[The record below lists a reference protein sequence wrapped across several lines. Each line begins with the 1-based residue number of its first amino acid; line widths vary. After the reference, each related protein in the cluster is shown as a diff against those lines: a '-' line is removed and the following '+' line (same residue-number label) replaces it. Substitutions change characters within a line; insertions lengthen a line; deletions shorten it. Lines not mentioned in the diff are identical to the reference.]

1 MAAFAPMNRTKII
14 CTMGPSVASEEKIT
28 ELAESG
34 MSVIRFNCSH
44 GTPATRRHQLAMVRR
59 VEKRLSRSIGV
70 MVDLQGPKMRVG
82 DLPGPFQLNPKE
94 VWQLSQNGEAS
105 EDKKIIPLSFSLS
118 PGVAVGGSIYMNDG
132 LIWGEVVKKD
142 PRTVWIRV
150 IHGGIIESRK
160 GINIPF
166 YRGKIDA
173 LSSKDRADVDWAL
186 HHRADFIA
194 LSFVRHAED
203 IEKLKTII
211 AKKRSDYRPLVIAK
225 IEKPE
230 AVDEMDD
237 IIRVS
242 DGILV
247 ARGDLGIELKPEK
260 VPVVQKQLIERC
272 RYFKKPVIV
281 ATQMLDSMRV
291 NPVPT
296 RAEVSDVA
304 SAIYAG
310 ADAVLLTGE
319 TSNGLYPI
327 EATDMMNRI
336 IGEVENHMIVKT
348 FRKKPEDF
356 GLGSYEESFIFNVMQ
371 TADDIDAKAIVILNR
386 RGVLTKI
393 LSKLHPKQPV
403 YSMALTRTAYR
414 QLSLYWGV
422 FPAEVPNRNTNKR
435 IESVLSL
442 FKARKLVRK
451 SDKLIFVYRDY
462 LVDNLNLKI
471 VEIW

>member
-1 MAAFAPMNRTKII
+1 MNRTKII
-14 CTMGPSVASEEKIT
+14 CTMGPSVASEAKIA
-28 ELAESG
+28 ELARAG

-44 GTPATRRHQLAMVRR
+44 GTMGVRRHQLAMVRR
-59 VEKRLSRSIGV
+59 VEKKLGRSLGV

-94 VWQLSQNGEAS
+94 IWQLSQGAAAS
-105 EDKKIIPLSFSLS
+105 ETKKILPLSFALS
-118 PGVAVGGSIYMNDG
+118 PGVSVGGSIYMNDG
-132 LIWGEVVKKD
+132 LISGEVVKKD
-142 PRTVWIRV
+142 SRTVWLRI
-150 IHGGIIESRK
+150 IHGGVIESRK

-166 YRGKIDA
+166 YRGKISA
-173 LSSKDRADVDWAL
+173 LSKKDLADVDWAL
-186 HHRADFIA
+186 RHRADFIA
-194 LSFVRHAED
+194 LSFVRHAAD
-203 IEKLKTII
+203 IEKLKAII
-211 AKKRSDYRPLVIAK
+211 KRSCVDYEPLVIAK

-237 IIRVS
+237 IIQAS

-247 ARGDLGIELKPEK
+247 ARGDLGIELPPEK

-272 RYFKKPVIV
+272 RFFKKPVIV

-310 ADAVLLTGE
+310 ADAALLTGE
-319 TSNGLYPI
+319 TSNGQYPI
-327 EATDMMNRI
+327 QATDMMNRI

-356 GLGSYEESFIFNVMQ
+356 GLSSFEESFIFNVMQ

-386 RGVLTKI
+386 RGVLTKV

-414 QLSLYWGV
+414 QLTLYWGV

-435 IESVLSL
+435 IESVLAL

-451 SDKLIFVYRDY
+451 GDKLIFVYRDY
-462 LVDNLNLKI
+462 IVDNLNLKI